1 MYRMSGSPPYI
12 PINNDAA
19 RQYIDARQ
27 AFLALRDAQRDARQ
41 VRGGMY
47 WHGRSSSLTRTSTY
61 GAEKSLGKRSSET
74 EKIYADFMARKAEL
88 SQRVD
93 DLKIQLRRHER
104 VNKALY
110 VGRVDPTVIALL
122 ARLESAE
129 LAEYFHVVGTHA
141 LYAYETVAGVRFDA
155 NVTAT
160 RDIDLLWD
168 VRKRMSFWT
177 QMERLDS
184 SFLALLKKVDSSFR
198 IRPIRHVRQRYTAVN
213 AEGFEVDIL
222 RRMRE
227 GDDPHPIKHPI
238 KISERTKGEQAVDQ
252 ASALEELSVVQAARA
267 DVFLNTPSFEAV
279 IVDRNGRMA
288 MMRTIQPRVFVEFKR
303 WMSGLPDREPIKRQR
318 DAAQAKAV
326 QALLDEERLM

>member
-1 MYRMSGSPPYI
+1 MSGSSSYI

-27 AFLALRDAQRDARQ
+27 AFLALRDVQRDARQ

-47 WHGRSSSLTRTSTY
+47 WHGRSDSLTRTSTY
-61 GAEKSLGKRSSET
+61 GAEKSLGVRSPVT

-88 SQRVD
+88 TQRVD
-93 DLKIQLRRHER
+93 DLKIQVRRHER

-110 VGRVDPTVIALL
+110 VGRVDPTVVALL
-122 ARLESAE
+122 TRLEGAE

-177 QMERLDS
+177 QMERMDS

-198 IRPIRHVRQRYTAVN
+198 VRQSQRYTAVN

-227 GDDPHPIKHPI
+227 GDDPHPIK
-238 KISERTKGEQAVDQ
+238 ISERTKGEQAVDQ
-252 ASALEELSVVQAARA
+252 ASALEDLSVVQAARA

-288 MMRTIQPRVFVEFKR
+288 MMRTIQPTVFVEFKH

>member
-1 MYRMSGSPPYI
+1 MSEYQPYTSI
-12 PINNDAA
+12 SNDVA

-27 AFLALRDAQRDARQ
+27 AFLGFRDAQRDARQ

-47 WHGRSSSLTRTSTY
+47 WHGRSDTLTRTSTY
-61 GAEKSLGKRSSET
+61 GAEKSLGKRSPET

-88 SQRVD
+88 TQRVD
-93 DLKIQLRRHER
+93 DFKLQIRRHER
-104 VNKALY
+104 MNKALY
-110 VGRVDPTVIALL
+110 VGRIEPTVIELL
-122 ARLESAE
+122 ARLETAE
-129 LAEYFHVVGTHA
+129 VAEYFHVVGTHA
-141 LYAYETVAGVRFDA
+141 LYAYETAAGVRFDA

-198 IRPIRHVRQRYTAVN
+198 IRQSQRYTAVN
-213 AEGFEVDIL
+213 SEGFEVDVL

-227 GDDPHPIKHPI
+227 GDDPHPIK
-238 KISERTKGEQAVDQ
+238 ISERTASGEWFPGKATE
-252 ASALEELSVVQAARA
+252 LEELSVVQAARA
-267 DVFLNTPSFEAV
+267 GVFLNTPSFETV

-288 MMRTIQPRVFVEFKR
+288 LMRTIQPRVFVEFKD
-303 WMSGLPDREPIKRQR
+303 WMSTLRDREPIKRQR
-318 DAAQAKAV
+318 DAAQARAV
-326 QALLDEERLM
+326 QALLDEERLL

>member
-1 MYRMSGSPPYI
+1 MSGSISYI
-12 PINNDAA
+12 PISNDAA

-27 AFLALRDAQRDARQ
+27 AFLALRDAQRDARH

-47 WHGRSSSLTRTSTY
+47 WHGRSDRLTRTSTY
-61 GAEKSLGKRSSET
+61 GSEKSLGLRSPET
-74 EKIYADFMARKAEL
+74 EKIYADFMARKTEL
-88 SQRVD
+88 TQRVD
-93 DLKIQLRRHER
+93 DFKIQLRRHER

-122 ARLESAE
+122 TRLESAE

-213 AEGFEVDIL
+213 AGGFELDIL

-227 GDDPHPIKHPI
+227 GDDPHPI

-252 ASALEELSVVQAARA
+252 GTALEELSVVQAARA

-288 MMRTIQPRVFVEFKR
+288 MMRTIQPKVFVEFKR

-318 DAAQAKAV
+318 DAAQANAV

>member
-1 MYRMSGSPPYI
+1 MHESRSHI

-27 AFLALRDAQRDARQ
+27 AFLALQEAQRDARQ

-47 WHGRSSSLTRTSTY
+47 WHGRSDTLTRTSTH
-61 GAEKSLGKRSSET
+61 GAEKSLGKRSLDT
-74 EKIYADFMARKAEL
+74 EKIYVDFMARKADL
-88 SQRVD
+88 MQRVD

-110 VGRVDPTVIALL
+110 VGRVDPTVVALL
-122 ARLESAE
+122 NRLESAD

-198 IRPIRHVRQRYTAVN
+198 VRQSQRYTAVN

-222 RRMRE
+222 RPMRE
-227 GDDPHPIKHPI
+227 GDDPHPIK
-238 KISERTKGEQAVDQ
+238 ISQRTKGEQSVDQ
-252 ASALEELSVVQAARA
+252 ATGLEELSVVQAARA

-288 MMRTIQPRVFVEFKR
+288 LMRTIQPKVFVEFKR

-326 QALLDEERLM
+326 QVLLDEELLM

>member
-1 MYRMSGSPPYI
+1 MSESPSLI
-12 PINNDAA
+12 PINNDVA

-47 WHGRSSSLTRTSTY
+47 WHSRSDSLTRTSTY
-61 GAEKSLGKRSSET
+61 GTEKSLGRRSLET
-74 EKIYADFMARKAEL
+74 EKIYVDFMARKAEL
-88 SQRVD
+88 TQRVD

-198 IRPIRHVRQRYTAVN
+198 VRQTQRYTAVN
-213 AEGFEVDIL
+213 AEGFEVDVL

-227 GDDPHPIKHPI
+227 GDDPHPIK
-238 KISERTKGEQAVDQ
+238 ISQRTKGEQGVDQ
-252 ASALEELSVVQAARA
+252 ATGLEELSVVQAARA

-288 MMRTIQPRVFVEFKR
+288 MMRTIQPPVFVEFKR

>member
-1 MYRMSGSPPYI
+1 MSESPSYI
-12 PINNDAA
+12 PISNDAA

-27 AFLALRDAQRDARQ
+27 AFLALRDAQSDARQ

-47 WHGRSSSLTRTSTY
+47 WHGRSDSLTRTSTH
-61 GAEKSLGKRSSET
+61 GAEKSLGKRSPDT
-74 EKIYADFMARKAEL
+74 EKIYADFVARKAEL
-88 SQRVD
+88 TQRVD
-93 DLKIQLRRHER
+93 DLKIQMRRHER
-104 VNKALY
+104 VSKALY
-110 VGRVDPTVIALL
+110 VGRVDPTVVALL
-122 ARLESAE
+122 SRLESAG

-141 LYAYETVAGVRFDA
+141 LYAYETVVGVRFDA

-184 SFLALLKKVDSSFR
+184 SFLGLLKKVDSSFR
-198 IRPIRHVRQRYTAVN
+198 VRQSQRYTAVN
-213 AEGFEVDIL
+213 AEGFEVDVL
-222 RRMRE
+222 RRIRE
-227 GDDPHPIKHPI
+227 GDDPHPIKNPT
-238 KISERTKGEQAVDQ
+238 KVSERTKGEQAVDH
-252 ASALEELSVVQAARA
+252 ATGLEELSVVQAARA
-267 DVFLNTPSFEAV
+267 DIFLNTPSFGAV

-288 MMRTIQPRVFVEFKR
+288 MMRTIQPKVFVEFKH

>member
-1 MYRMSGSPPYI
+1 MSQSLSHTSI
-12 PINNDAA
+12 SNDAA

-27 AFLALRDAQRDARQ
+27 TFLALRDTLRDARQ

-47 WHGRSSSLTRTSTY
+47 WHGRSDSLTRTSTH
-61 GAEKSLGKRSSET
+61 GAEKSLGKRSLDT
-74 EKIYADFMARKAEL
+74 EKIYADFMARKADL
-88 SQRVD
+88 TQRVD
-93 DLKIQLRRHER
+93 GLKIQSRRHER

-110 VGRVDPTVIALL
+110 VGRVDPTVVALL
-122 ARLESAE
+122 NRLESAE

-198 IRPIRHVRQRYTAVN
+198 IRPSQRYTAVN
-213 AEGFEVDIL
+213 AEGFEVDVL
-222 RRMRE
+222 RRMRV
-227 GDDPHPIKHPI
+227 GDDPHPI
-238 KISERTKGEQAVDQ
+238 KISERTKGEQGVDQ
-252 ASALEELSVVQAARA
+252 ATGLEELSVVQAARA
-267 DVFLNTPSFEAV
+267 DAFLNTPSFEAV
-279 IVDRNGRMA
+279 IVDRTGRMA
-288 MMRTIQPRVFVEFKR
+288 MMRTIQPKVFVEFKR
-303 WMSGLPDREPIKRQR
+303 WMSSLPEREPIKRQR

-326 QALLDEERLM
+326 QTLLDEELLI

>member
-1 MYRMSGSPPYI
+1 MSESQPHI
-12 PINNDAA
+12 PISNDAA

-27 AFLALRDAQRDARQ
+27 AFLALRDAERDARL

-47 WHGRSSSLTRTSTY
+47 WHGRSDTLTRTSTY
-61 GAEKSLGKRSSET
+61 GAEKSLGKRSLET

-88 SQRVD
+88 TQRVD
-93 DLKIQLRRHER
+93 DLKTQVRRHER

-110 VGRVDPTVIALL
+110 VGRVDPTVVALL
-122 ARLESAE
+122 ARLESAS
-129 LAEYFHVVGTHA
+129 LSEYFHVVGTHA
-141 LYAYETVAGVRFDA
+141 LYAYETVAGMRFDG

-198 IRPIRHVRQRYTAVN
+198 IRQSQRYTAVN

-222 RRMRE
+222 RCMRE
-227 GDDPHPIKHPI
+227 GDDPHPI
-238 KISERTKGEQAVDQ
+238 KISERTKGEQGVDQ
-252 ASALEELSVVQAARA
+252 ASALDELSVVQAARA
-267 DVFLNTPSFEAV
+267 GVFLNTPSFETV

-288 MMRTIQPRVFVEFKR
+288 MMRTIQPKVFVDFKR

-326 QALLDEERLM
+326 RALLDEERLM

>member
-1 MYRMSGSPPYI
+1 
-12 PINNDAA
+12 
-19 RQYIDARQ
+19 
-27 AFLALRDAQRDARQ
+27 
-41 VRGGMY
+41 
-47 WHGRSSSLTRTSTY
+47 
-61 GAEKSLGKRSSET
+61 
-74 EKIYADFMARKAEL
+74 MARKAEL
-88 SQRVD
+88 TQRVD

-122 ARLESAE
+122 TRLEGAE

-198 IRPIRHVRQRYTAVN
+198 IRPIRQVRQRYTAVN

-222 RRMRE
+222 RRMRK
-227 GDDPHPIKHPI
+227 GDDPHPIK
-238 KISERTKGEQAVDQ
+238 ISKRTKGEQAVDQ
-252 ASALEELSVVQAARA
+252 ATALEELSVVQAARA

-318 DAAQAKAV
+318 DAAQAEAV
-326 QALLDEERLM
+326 QTLLDEERLM

>member
-1 MYRMSGSPPYI
+1 MSGSSSYI
-12 PINNDAA
+12 PISNDAA

-27 AFLALRDAQRDARQ
+27 TFLALRDAQRDSRQ

-47 WHGRSSSLTRTSTY
+47 WHGRSDTLTRTSTL
-61 GAEKSLGKRSSET
+61 GAEKSLGKRSPET
-74 EKIYADFMARKAEL
+74 EKIYTDFMARKADVT
-88 SQRVD
+88 QRVD
-93 DLKIQLRRHER
+93 ELKLQIRRHER

-110 VGRVDPTVIALL
+110 VGRVDPTVVALL
-122 ARLESAE
+122 TRLESAE

-141 LYAYETVAGVRFDA
+141 LYAYETAAGVRFDA

-198 IRPIRHVRQRYTAVN
+198 IRQSQRYTAVN
-213 AEGFEVDIL
+213 SEGFEVDIL

-227 GDDPHPIKHPI
+227 GDDPHPIK
-238 KISERTKGEQAVDQ
+238 ISERTKGELVVGKSTD
-252 ASALEELSVVQAARA
+252 LEELSVVQAARA
-267 DVFLNTPSFEAV
+267 NVFLNTPSFETM

-288 MMRTIQPRVFVEFKR
+288 MMRTIQPVVFVEFKR
-303 WMSGLPDREPIKRQR
+303 WMSGLADREPIKRQR
-318 DAAQAKAV
+318 DAAQAEAV
-326 QALLDEERLM
+326 QALLDEELLM

>member
-1 MYRMSGSPPYI
+1 MSDFNAYL
-12 PINNDAA
+12 PISNDAA

-27 AFLALRDAQRDARQ
+27 TYLALRDAQREAKQ
-41 VRGGMY
+41 VRGSMY
-47 WHGRSSSLTRTSTY
+47 WHGQSDSLIRTSTR
-61 GAEKSLGKRSSET
+61 GAEKSLGKRSPET
-74 EKIYADFMARKAEL
+74 EKIYTDFMARKADVT
-88 SQRVD
+88 QRVD
-93 DLKIQLRRHER
+93 DLKLQIRRHER

-110 VGRVDPTVIALL
+110 VGRVDPTVVALL
-122 ARLESAE
+122 TRLESEE

-141 LYAYETVAGVRFDA
+141 LYAYETAAGVRFDA

-198 IRPIRHVRQRYTAVN
+198 IRQSQRYTVVN
-213 AEGFEVDIL
+213 AEGFEVDVL
-222 RRMRE
+222 RRVRE
-227 GDDPHPIKHPI
+227 GDDPHPIK
-238 KISERTKGEQAVDQ
+238 ISERTASGEWLPGKATD
-252 ASALEELSVVQAARA
+252 LEELSVVQAARA
-267 DVFLNTPSFEAV
+267 GEFLNTPSFETV

-288 MMRTIQPRVFVEFKR
+288 LMRTIQPKVFVEFKL
-303 WMSGLPDREPIKRQR
+303 WMSELRDREPIKRQR
-318 DAAQAKAV
+318 DAAQARAV

>member
-1 MYRMSGSPPYI
+1 MNKSLSYI

-47 WHGRSSSLTRTSTY
+47 WHGRSNSLTRTSTY
-61 GAEKSLGKRSSET
+61 GAEKSLGARSLET
-74 EKIYADFMARKAEL
+74 EKIYTDFMARKAEL
-88 SQRVD
+88 TQRVD
-93 DLKIQLRRHER
+93 ELKIQLRRHER

-122 ARLESAE
+122 TRLEGAE
-129 LAEYFHVVGTHA
+129 LAEFFHVVGTHA

-198 IRPIRHVRQRYTAVN
+198 IRQSQRYTAVN

-222 RRMRE
+222 RRMRQ
-227 GDDPHPIKHPI
+227 GDDPHPI

-288 MMRTIQPRVFVEFKR
+288 MMRTIQPTVFVEFKR
-303 WMSGLPDREPIKRQR
+303 WMSCLPDREPIKRQR
-318 DAAQAKAV
+318 DAAQADAV
-326 QALLDEERLM
+326 QALLDQERLM

>member
-1 MYRMSGSPPYI
+1 MSASPSYI

-47 WHGRSSSLTRTSTY
+47 WHGRSNSLIRTSAY
-61 GAEKSLGKRSSET
+61 GAEKSLGVRLSET
-74 EKIYADFMARKAEL
+74 EKIYADFMARKADL
-88 SQRVD
+88 TQRVD

-110 VGRVDPTVIALL
+110 VGRVDPTMIALL
-122 ARLESAE
+122 TRLEGAE

-198 IRPIRHVRQRYTAVN
+198 IRQSQRYTAVN

-227 GDDPHPIKHPI
+227 GDDPHPIK
-238 KISERTKGEQAVDQ
+238 ISERTKGEQAVNQ

-288 MMRTIQPRVFVEFKR
+288 MMRTIQPRVFVEFKH

>member
-1 MYRMSGSPPYI
+1 MSESPSLI

-27 AFLALRDAQRDARQ
+27 AFLALRDAQSDARQ

-47 WHGRSSSLTRTSTY
+47 WHGRSDTLTRTSTY
-61 GAEKSLGKRSSET
+61 GAEKSLGKRSPET
-74 EKIYADFMARKAEL
+74 EKIYVDFMVRKAEL
-88 SQRVD
+88 MQRVD

-198 IRPIRHVRQRYTAVN
+198 VRQSQRYTAVN

-222 RRMRE
+222 RRRRE
-227 GDDPHPIKHPI
+227 GDDPHPI
-238 KISERTKGEQAVDQ
+238 KISERTKGEQVVDQ
-252 ASALEELSVVQAARA
+252 ATVLEELSVVQAARA

>member
-1 MYRMSGSPPYI
+1 MSKSSSYVA
-12 PINNDAA
+12 INNDAA

-47 WHGRSSSLTRTSTY
+47 WHGRSDTLTRTSTY
-61 GAEKSLGKRSSET
+61 GAEKSLGKRTPET
-74 EKIYADFMARKAEL
+74 EKIYTDFMARKAEL
-88 SQRVD
+88 TQRVD
-93 DLKIQLRRHER
+93 DRKLQIRRHER

-110 VGRVDPTVIALL
+110 VGRVDPTVVELL
-122 ARLESAE
+122 TRLESAE

-141 LYAYETVAGVRFDA
+141 LYAYETAAGVRFDA

-160 RDIDLLWD
+160 RDIDLLWN

-184 SFLALLKKVDSSFR
+184 SFLALLKKVDASFR
-198 IRPIRHVRQRYTAVN
+198 IRQSQRYTAVN

-222 RRMRE
+222 RRMRKD
-227 GDDPHPIKHPI
+227 DDPHPIK
-238 KISERTKGEQAVDQ
+238 
-252 ASALEELSVVQAARA
+252 
-267 DVFLNTPSFEAV
+267 FLNTPSFEAV

-288 MMRTIQPRVFVEFKR
+288 MMRTIQPTVFVEFKQ
-303 WMSGLPDREPIKRQR
+303 WMSTLPDREPIKRQR

-326 QALLDEERLM
+326 RDLLDEERLM

>member
-1 MYRMSGSPPYI
+1 MSGSPSYI
-12 PINNDAA
+12 SGNNDAA

-27 AFLALRDAQRDARQ
+27 TFLALRDAQRDAQQ

-47 WHGRSSSLTRTSTY
+47 WHGRSDTLTRTSTY
-61 GAEKSLGKRSSET
+61 GAEKSLGKRSPET
-74 EKIYADFMARKAEL
+74 EKIYADFIARKAEL
-88 SQRVD
+88 TQRVD
-93 DLKIQLRRHER
+93 ELKLQMRRHER

-122 ARLESAE
+122 TRLESAA
-129 LAEYFHVVGTHA
+129 LSEYFHVVGTHA
-141 LYAYETVAGVRFDA
+141 LYAYETAAGVRFDA

-184 SFLALLKKVDSSFR
+184 SFLALLKKVDASFR
-198 IRPIRHVRQRYTAVN
+198 IRQSQRYTAVN

-222 RRMRE
+222 RRMRKD
-227 GDDPHPIKHPI
+227 DDPHPI

-252 ASALEELSVVQAARA
+252 VTELEDLSVVQAARA

-288 MMRTIQPRVFVEFKR
+288 MMRTIQPTFFVEFKQ
-303 WMSGLPDREPIKRQR
+303 WMSTLPDREPIKRQR
-318 DAAQAKAV
+318 DAAQARAV

>member
-1 MYRMSGSPPYI
+1 
-12 PINNDAA
+12 
-19 RQYIDARQ
+19 
-27 AFLALRDAQRDARQ
+27 
-41 VRGGMY
+41 MY
-47 WHGRSSSLTRTSTY
+47 WHGRSDTLTRTSTH
-61 GAEKSLGKRSSET
+61 GAEKSLGKRSPDT
-74 EKIYADFMARKAEL
+74 EKIYADFMERKAEL
-88 SQRVD
+88 TQRVD
-93 DLKIQLRRHER
+93 DLNTQVRRHER

-110 VGRVDPTVIALL
+110 VGRVDPTVVALL
-122 ARLESAE
+122 TRLESAE

-198 IRPIRHVRQRYTAVN
+198 IRQSQRFTAVN
-213 AEGFEVDIL
+213 AEGFEVDVL
-222 RRMRE
+222 RRMRQ
-227 GDDPHPIKHPI
+227 GDDPHPIK
-238 KISERTKGEQAVDQ
+238 ISQRTKGEQGVDQ
-252 ASALEELSVVQAARA
+252 ATGLEELSIVQAARA

-288 MMRTIQPRVFVEFKR
+288 MMRTIQPKVFVEFKR

-326 QALLDEERLM
+326 KDLLDEERLM

>member
-1 MYRMSGSPPYI
+1 
-12 PINNDAA
+12 
-19 RQYIDARQ
+19 
-27 AFLALRDAQRDARQ
+27 
-41 VRGGMY
+41 
-47 WHGRSSSLTRTSTY
+47 
-61 GAEKSLGKRSSET
+61 
-74 EKIYADFMARKAEL
+74 
-88 SQRVD
+88 
-93 DLKIQLRRHER
+93 
-104 VNKALY
+104 
-110 VGRVDPTVIALL
+110 
-122 ARLESAE
+122 
-129 LAEYFHVVGTHA
+129 
-141 LYAYETVAGVRFDA
+141 VRFDA

-198 IRPIRHVRQRYTAVN
+198 IRQSQRYTAVN

-222 RRMRE
+222 RRLRE
-227 GDDPHPIKHPI
+227 GDDPHPI
-238 KISERTKGEQAVDQ
+238 KISERTKGEQAVDH

-288 MMRTIQPRVFVEFKR
+288 MMRTIQPRVFVGFKH

-326 QALLDEERLM
+326 QALLDEERLI

>member
-1 MYRMSGSPPYI
+1 MSDFKAYLSI
-12 PINNDAA
+12 SNDAA

-27 AFLALRDAQRDARQ
+27 TFLALRDARREAQQ
-41 VRGGMY
+41 VRGSMY
-47 WHGRSSSLTRTSTY
+47 WHGQSDSLIRTSTR
-61 GAEKSLGKRSSET
+61 GAEKSLGKRTPET
-74 EKIYADFMARKAEL
+74 EKIYADFMARKTEL
-88 SQRVD
+88 TQRVD
-93 DLKIQLRRHER
+93 DLKLQIRRHER

-110 VGRVDPTVIALL
+110 VGRVDPTVIELL
-122 ARLESAE
+122 TRLESAD
-129 LAEYFHVVGTHA
+129 LSEYFHVVGTHA
-141 LYAYETVAGVRFDA
+141 LYAYETAAGVRFDA

-184 SFLALLKKVDSSFR
+184 SFLALLRKVDASFR
-198 IRPIRHVRQRYTAVN
+198 VRQSQRYTAVN

-222 RRMRE
+222 RRMRK
-227 GDDPHPIKHPI
+227 GDDPHPIK
-238 KISERTKGEQAVDQ
+238 ISKRTKGEQVVDQ
-252 ASALEELSVVQAARA
+252 PTELEELSVVQAERA

-288 MMRTIQPRVFVEFKR
+288 MMRTIQPKVFVEFKH
-303 WMSGLPDREPIKRQR
+303 WMSNLLDREPIKRQR

-326 QALLDEERLM
+326 QDLLDEERLM

>member
-1 MYRMSGSPPYI
+1 MSGSPSYI

-47 WHGRSSSLTRTSTY
+47 WHGRSDSLTRTSTY
-61 GAEKSLGKRSSET
+61 GAEKSLGTRSPET

-88 SQRVD
+88 TQRVD

-122 ARLESAE
+122 TRLESAE
-129 LAEYFHVVGTHA
+129 LAEFFHVVGTHA

-198 IRPIRHVRQRYTAVN
+198 IRQSQRYTAVN

-222 RRMRE
+222 RRMRQ
-227 GDDPHPIKHPI
+227 GNDPHPI

-288 MMRTIQPRVFVEFKR
+288 MMRTIQPRVFVEFKH

-326 QALLDEERLM
+326 QTLLDEERLM

>member
-1 MYRMSGSPPYI
+1 MSEFPSYI
-12 PINNDAA
+12 SIRNDAA

-27 AFLALRDAQRDARQ
+27 TFLALRDAKRDARQ

-47 WHGRSSSLTRTSTY
+47 WHGRSDSSTRTSTY
-61 GAEKSLGKRSSET
+61 GGEKSLEKRSLDT
-74 EKIYADFMARKAEL
+74 EKIYADFMARKADL
-88 SQRVD
+88 TQRVD

-110 VGRVDPTVIALL
+110 VGRVDPTVVALL
-122 ARLESAE
+122 TRLESAD
-129 LAEYFHVVGTHA
+129 LAEYFHAVGTHA

-155 NVTAT
+155 N
-160 RDIDLLWD
+160 
-168 VRKRMSFWT
+168 FWT

-198 IRPIRHVRQRYTAVN
+198 IRQLQRCTAVN
-213 AEGFEVDIL
+213 AEGFEVDVL

-227 GDDPHPIKHPI
+227 GDDPHPI

-252 ASALEELSVVQAARA
+252 ATGLGELSVVQAARA

-288 MMRTIQPRVFVEFKR
+288 MMRTIEPKVFVEFKR

-318 DAAQAKAV
+318 DAARANAV
-326 QALLDEERLM
+326 QLLLDEELLTDVTQENRISPMKPPI

>member
-1 MYRMSGSPPYI
+1 MSESLSHT
-12 PINNDAA
+12 PISNDAA

-27 AFLALRDAQRDARQ
+27 AFLALRDAERDARQ

-47 WHGRSSSLTRTSTY
+47 WHGRSDSLTRTSTY
-61 GAEKSLGKRSSET
+61 GGEKSLGKRSLDT
-74 EKIYADFMARKAEL
+74 EKIYANFMARKAEL
-88 SQRVD
+88 TQRVD

-110 VGRVDPTVIALL
+110 VGRVDPTVVALL
-122 ARLESAE
+122 TRLESAE

-198 IRPIRHVRQRYTAVN
+198 IRQSQRYTAVN
-213 AEGFEVDIL
+213 AEGFEVDVL

-227 GDDPHPIKHPI
+227 GDDPHPIK
-238 KISERTKGEQAVDQ
+238 ISQRTKGEQGVDQ
-252 ASALEELSVVQAARA
+252 ATGLEDLSIVQAARA

-288 MMRTIQPRVFVEFKR
+288 MMRTIQPKVFVELKR

-326 QALLDEERLM
+326 QALLDEELLI

>member
-1 MYRMSGSPPYI
+1 MSGSPSYI

-47 WHGRSSSLTRTSTY
+47 WHSRSDSLTRTSTY
-61 GAEKSLGKRSSET
+61 GTEKSLGRRSLKT
-74 EKIYADFMARKAEL
+74 EKIYVDFMARKAEL
-88 SQRVD
+88 TQRVD

-122 ARLESAE
+122 ARLESAA

-168 VRKRMSFWT
+168 VRKRMSF
-177 QMERLDS
+177 
-184 SFLALLKKVDSSFR
+184 
-198 IRPIRHVRQRYTAVN
+198 
-213 AEGFEVDIL
+213 
-222 RRMRE
+222 
-227 GDDPHPIKHPI
+227 
-238 KISERTKGEQAVDQ
+238 
-252 ASALEELSVVQAARA
+252 
-267 DVFLNTPSFEAV
+267 
-279 IVDRNGRMA
+279 
-288 MMRTIQPRVFVEFKR
+288 
-303 WMSGLPDREPIKRQR
+303 
-318 DAAQAKAV
+318 
-326 QALLDEERLM
+326 

>member
-1 MYRMSGSPPYI
+1 
-12 PINNDAA
+12 
-19 RQYIDARQ
+19 
-27 AFLALRDAQRDARQ
+27 
-41 VRGGMY
+41 MY
-47 WHGRSSSLTRTSTY
+47 WHGQSDSLIRTSTR
-61 GAEKSLGKRSSET
+61 GAEKSLGKRSPAT
-74 EKIYADFMARKAEL
+74 EKIYTDFMARKAEL
-88 SQRVD
+88 TQRID
-93 DLKIQLRRHER
+93 DLKLQIRRHER

-110 VGRVDPTVIALL
+110 VGRVDPTVIELL
-122 ARLESAE
+122 TRLESAE
-129 LAEYFHVVGTHA
+129 LSEHFHVVGTHA
-141 LYAYETVAGVRFDA
+141 LYAYETAAGVRFDA

-198 IRPIRHVRQRYTAVN
+198 IRQSQRYTAVN

-222 RRMRE
+222 RRMRKD
-227 GDDPHPIKHPI
+227 DDPHPIK
-238 KISERTKGEQAVDQ
+238 ISKRTKGEQAVDQ
-252 ASALEELSVVQAARA
+252 PTELEELSVVQAARA

-288 MMRTIQPRVFVEFKR
+288 MMRTIQPKVFVEFKSWKSTLR
-303 WMSGLPDREPIKRQR
+303 DREPIKRQR

-326 QALLDEERLM
+326 QDLLDDELLM

>member
-1 MYRMSGSPPYI
+1 MSESLSHT
-12 PINNDAA
+12 PISNDAA

-27 AFLALRDAQRDARQ
+27 AFLALRDAERDARQ

-47 WHGRSSSLTRTSTY
+47 WHGRSDSLTRTSTY
-61 GAEKSLGKRSSET
+61 GGEKSLGKRSLDT
-74 EKIYADFMARKAEL
+74 EKIYANFMARKAEL
-88 SQRVD
+88 TQRVD

-110 VGRVDPTVIALL
+110 VGRVDPTVVALL
-122 ARLESAE
+122 TRLESAE

-198 IRPIRHVRQRYTAVN
+198 IRQSQRYTAVN
-213 AEGFEVDIL
+213 AEGFEVDVL
-222 RRMRE
+222 RRMRQ
-227 GDDPHPIKHPI
+227 GDDPHPIKI
-238 KISERTKGEQAVDQ
+238 RQRTKGEQGVDQ
-252 ASALEELSVVQAARA
+252 ATGLEELSIVQAARA

-288 MMRTIQPRVFVEFKR
+288 MMRTIQPKVFVELKR

>member
-1 MYRMSGSPPYI
+1 MYRTSGSSSYI
-12 PINNDAA
+12 PISNDAA

-47 WHGRSSSLTRTSTY
+47 WHGRSNSLTRTSTH
-61 GAEKSLGKRSSET
+61 GAEKSLGMRSSET
-74 EKIYADFMARKAEL
+74 EKIYADFMARKAEFT
-88 SQRVD
+88 QRVD

-122 ARLESAE
+122 TRLESAE

-198 IRPIRHVRQRYTAVN
+198 IRQSQRYTALN

-227 GDDPHPIKHPI
+227 GDDPHPIK
-238 KISERTKGEQAVDQ
+238 ISERTKGEPAVDQ
-252 ASALEELSVVQAARA
+252 ASALEELSVAQAARA
-267 DVFLNTPSFEAV
+267 DVFLTTPSFEAV

-288 MMRTIQPRVFVEFKR
+288 MMRTIQPKVFVEFKR

-326 QALLDEERLM
+326 QDLLDEERLM

>member
-1 MYRMSGSPPYI
+1 MRGSPSYI

-47 WHGRSSSLTRTSTY
+47 WHGRSNSLTRTSTY
-61 GAEKSLGKRSSET
+61 GAEKSLGVRSLET

-88 SQRVD
+88 TQCVD
-93 DLKIQLRRHER
+93 DLKIQVRRHER

-122 ARLESAE
+122 TRLESAE
-129 LAEYFHVVGTHA
+129 LADYFHVVGTHA

-177 QMERLDS
+177 QMERMDS
-184 SFLALLKKVDSSFR
+184 SFLALLKKVDPSFR
-198 IRPIRHVRQRYTAVN
+198 VRQSQRYTAVN

-222 RRMRE
+222 RRMRA
-227 GDDPHPIKHPI
+227 GDDPHPI
-238 KISERTKGEQAVDQ
+238 KISERTTGEQAVNQ

-288 MMRTIQPRVFVEFKR
+288 MMRTIQPPVFVEFKH

>member
-1 MYRMSGSPPYI
+1 MSASPSYS
-12 PINNDAA
+12 PISNDAA

-27 AFLALRDAQRDARQ
+27 AFLALRDAAGDARQ

-47 WHGRSSSLTRTSTY
+47 WHGRSDTLTRTSTY
-61 GAEKSLGKRSSET
+61 GAEKSLGKRSPDT
-74 EKIYADFMARKAEL
+74 EKIYAHFVARKAEL
-88 SQRVD
+88 TQRVD

-110 VGRVDPTVIALL
+110 VGRVEPTVIALL
-122 ARLESAE
+122 TRLESAE

-141 LYAYETVAGVRFDA
+141 LYAYETVAGVRFDPD
-155 NVTAT
+155 VTAT

-168 VRKRMSFWT
+168 VRKRLSFWT

-184 SFLALLKKVDSSFR
+184 SFLGLLKKVDSSFR
-198 IRPIRHVRQRYTAVN
+198 IRQSQRYTAVN
-213 AEGFEVDIL
+213 SEGFEVDVL
-222 RRMRE
+222 RRMRQA
-227 GDDPHPIKHPI
+227 DDPHPIKL
-238 KISERTKGEQAVDQ
+238 SERTKDEQAVNK
-252 ASALEELSVVQAARA
+252 ASTLEELSVVQAARA

-279 IVDRNGRMA
+279 IVDRIGRMA
-288 MMRTIQPRVFVEFKR
+288 LMRTIQPTVFVEFKR

-326 QALLDEERLM
+326 QALLDEQRLI

>member
-1 MYRMSGSPPYI
+1 M
-12 PINNDAA
+12 
-19 RQYIDARQ
+19 QE
-27 AFLALRDAQRDARQ
+27 AQRDARQ

-47 WHGRSSSLTRTSTY
+47 WHGRSDTLTRTSTH
-61 GAEKSLGKRSSET
+61 GAEKSLGKRSPDT
-74 EKIYADFMARKAEL
+74 EKIYADFMERKAEL
-88 SQRVD
+88 TQRVD
-93 DLKIQLRRHER
+93 DLNTQVRRHER

-110 VGRVDPTVIALL
+110 VGRVDPTVVALL
-122 ARLESAE
+122 TRLESAE

-198 IRPIRHVRQRYTAVN
+198 IRQSQRFTAVN
-213 AEGFEVDIL
+213 AEGFEVDVL
-222 RRMRE
+222 RRMRQ
-227 GDDPHPIKHPI
+227 GDDPHPIK
-238 KISERTKGEQAVDQ
+238 ISQRTKGEQGVDQ
-252 ASALEELSVVQAARA
+252 ATGLEELSIVQAARA

-288 MMRTIQPRVFVEFKR
+288 MMRTIQPKVFVEFKR

-326 QALLDEERLM
+326 KDLLDEERLM

>member
-1 MYRMSGSPPYI
+1 MSDFKAYL
-12 PINNDAA
+12 PISNDAA

-27 AFLALRDAQRDARQ
+27 AFLALRDTQRDALQ
-41 VRGGMY
+41 VRGSMY
-47 WHGRSSSLTRTSTY
+47 WHGQSDSLIRTSTR
-61 GAEKSLGKRSSET
+61 GAEKSLGKRSPET

-88 SQRVD
+88 TQRVD
-93 DLKIQLRRHER
+93 DLKLQIRRHER

-122 ARLESAE
+122 TRLESAA
-129 LAEYFHVVGTHA
+129 LSEYFHVVGTHA
-141 LYAYETVAGVRFDA
+141 LYAYETAAGVRFDA

-198 IRPIRHVRQRYTAVN
+198 IRQSQRYTAVN

-222 RRMRE
+222 RRMRKD
-227 GDDPHPIKHPI
+227 DDPHPI
-238 KISERTKGEQAVDQ
+238 KISERTKGEQAVDH
-252 ASALEELSVVQAARA
+252 ATELEDLSVVQAARA

-288 MMRTIQPRVFVEFKR
+288 MMRTIQPKVFVEFKR
-303 WMSGLPDREPIKRQR
+303 WMSTLPDREPIKRQR
-318 DAAQAKAV
+318 DAAQARAV
-326 QALLDEERLM
+326 QDLLDDERLM